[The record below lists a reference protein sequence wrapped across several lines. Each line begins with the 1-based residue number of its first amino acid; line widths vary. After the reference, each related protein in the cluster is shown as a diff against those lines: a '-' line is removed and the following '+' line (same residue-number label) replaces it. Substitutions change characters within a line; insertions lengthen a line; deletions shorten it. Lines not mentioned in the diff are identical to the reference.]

1 MGAVNGK
8 QTRKRR
14 DALREGNACAKSCPG
29 LKPKHVKTLYKLF
42 RKADKDQSG
51 EISVLEFLMFF
62 DIDRTVFAVKAFTH
76 MDDDKSGE
84 IDFPEFVKAAW
95 AFVSLSKEGLRN
107 FAFSIYDLDDSGS
120 IDRFEVEAMVHE
132 LYGSQWRRSRLA
144 RQTLKELA
152 ARKQLSR
159 AEFVDFARTHPA
171 LLFPAFQL
179 QGSLRTALG
188 GARMWASIAETRA
201 RAADVPPPPPPPLTA
216 TGRGRRMAQQ
226 ATADVVSVDPPDA
239 APRRFSRQMA
249 PSASRLRLDELRQAE
264 TLRPPLQREKAKRV
278 LDEADIRNWRDGAPH
293 LDLARNS
300 QLIKQKVEVVRPRPP
315 RPDFGGDKENFYRP
329 KASQFEAR
337 RGHGD
342 QFGPRTSAVER
353 TRKRRPLGPRA

>member
-159 AEFVDFARTHPA
+159 HEFVDFARTHPA

-179 QGSLRTALG
+179 QGSLRTALAG
-188 GARMWASIAETRA
+188 RACGRPSPRRA
-201 RAADVPPPPPPPLTA
+201 RA
-216 TGRGRRMAQQ
+216 
-226 ATADVVSVDPPDA
+226 
-239 APRRFSRQMA
+239 
-249 PSASRLRLDELRQAE
+249 
-264 TLRPPLQREKAKRV
+264 
-278 LDEADIRNWRDGAPH
+278 
-293 LDLARNS
+293 
-300 QLIKQKVEVVRPRPP
+300 
-315 RPDFGGDKENFYRP
+315 
-329 KASQFEAR
+329 
-337 RGHGD
+337 
-342 QFGPRTSAVER
+342 PRTCR
-353 TRKRRPLGPRA
+353 RRRRRP

>member
-159 AEFVDFARTHPA
+159 HEFVDFARTHPA

-249 PSASRLRLDELRQAE
+249 PSASRLRPTGCDGRRRCGLNSR
-264 TLRPPLQREKAKRV
+264 REKAKRV

-337 RGHGD
+337 AR
-342 QFGPRTSAVER
+342 PRRAAP
-353 TRKRRPLGPRA
+353 RRSRDARRAQL

>member
-42 RKADKDQSG
+42 RKADKEQSG

-152 ARKQLSR
+152 ARKQRSR

-201 RAADVPPPPPPPLTA
+201 RAE
-216 TGRGRRMAQQ
+216 MSS
-226 ATADVVSVDPPDA
+226 VSNAVA
-239 APRRFSRQMA
+239 MMTSVARVSTTPRA
-249 PSASRLRLDELRQAE
+249 LR
-264 TLRPPLQREKAKRV
+264 TVSKRV
-278 LDEADIRNWRDGAPH
+278 D
-293 LDLARNS
+293 
-300 QLIKQKVEVVRPRPP
+300 VE
-315 RPDFGGDKENFYRP
+315 K
-329 KASQFEAR
+329 AR
-337 RGHGD
+337 RGTRSIARALDCGEIAC
-342 QFGPRTSAVER
+342 AVDPNAGES
-353 TRKRRPLGPRA
+353 LSLIHI

>member
-152 ARKQLSR
+152 ARKQR
-159 AEFVDFARTHPA
+159 PA
-171 LLFPAFQL
+171 TN
-179 QGSLRTALG
+179 SWT
-188 GARMWASIAETRA
+188 S
-201 RAADVPPPPPPPLTA
+201 
-216 TGRGRRMAQQ
+216 RGR
-226 ATADVVSVDPPDA
+226 TPLCY
-239 APRRFSRQMA
+239 SR
-249 PSASRLRLDELRQAE
+249 PSSSRGR
-264 TLRPPLQREKAKRV
+264 
-278 LDEADIRNWRDGAPH
+278 
-293 LDLARNS
+293 
-300 QLIKQKVEVVRPRPP
+300 
-315 RPDFGGDKENFYRP
+315 
-329 KASQFEAR
+329 
-337 RGHGD
+337 
-342 QFGPRTSAVER
+342 
-353 TRKRRPLGPRA
+353 